1 MFVGHYILDDSVLGS
16 VYLVSVRCEDGDVE
30 TISMI
35 IMQLSPRPLR
45 RAVIHYTLTYT
56 YNSRH
61 IRHDGAHGDQPST
74 GDSVKLGCRFIS
86 R

>member
-1 MFVGHYILDDSVLGS
+1 MFVGHYIRDDSVVGS
-16 VYLVSVRCEDGDVE
+16 VYLVSVRCEDGDVELE

-56 YNSRH
+56 YNTKPH
-61 IRHDGAHGDQPST
+61 
-74 GDSVKLGCRFIS
+74 
-86 R
+86 

>member
-1 MFVGHYILDDSVLGS
+1 MFCRYPFPFEISVFVGHYILDDSVVGS

-45 RAVIHYTLTYT
+45 PL
-56 YNSRH
+56 
-61 IRHDGAHGDQPST
+61 
-74 GDSVKLGCRFIS
+74 
-86 R
+86 